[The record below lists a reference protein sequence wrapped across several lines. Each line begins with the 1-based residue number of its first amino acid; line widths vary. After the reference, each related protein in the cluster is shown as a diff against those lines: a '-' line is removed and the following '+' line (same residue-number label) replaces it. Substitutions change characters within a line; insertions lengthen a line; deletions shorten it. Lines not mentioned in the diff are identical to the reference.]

1 MLELFY
7 PAEGYAP
14 QIPAPTA
21 DSRLGGDEETS
32 HEELFPVVET
42 TGQVVGMATR
52 SYCHSGSKVLHPVV
66 HLHIIDRMGRIY
78 LQHRSMDKD
87 IQPGRWDTAVG
98 GHVSYGELISEA
110 LYRESSEELG
120 FTEYNPIHLRTY
132 VFESPVEKELVSVFA
147 AVGNSFV
154 LTPDGSEI
162 SEGRFWTQE
171 EVDACLDDG
180 STFTP
185 NFVAE
190 FKSIRKSLFALL

>member
-1 MLELFY
+1 M
-7 PAEGYAP
+7 
-14 QIPAPTA
+14 
-21 DSRLGGDEETS
+21 
-32 HEELFPVVET
+32 
-42 TGQVVGMATR
+42 
-52 SYCHSGSKVLHPVV
+52 
-66 HLHIIDRMGRIY
+66 
-78 LQHRSMDKD
+78 
-87 IQPGRWDTAVG
+87 
-98 GHVSYGELISEA
+98 
-110 LYRESSEELG
+110 
-120 FTEYNPIHLRTY
+120 
-132 VFESPVEKELVSVFA
+132 SVFA